1 MVSKKIPTVPTEPI
15 APTHTEIR
23 ISAGISSSTS
33 TEIPVPPIAPT
44 IAGSMDD
51 SKPCLLTNG
60 ENPGLSLVTQPLT
73 GENYQT

>member
-1 MVSKKIPTVPTEPI
+1 MVSKQIPTVPTEPI
-15 APTHTEIR
+15 APTHTEIP
-23 ISAGISSSTS
+23 IFTGISSPISTK
-33 TEIPVPPIAPT
+33 IPVPPAVPT
-44 IAGSMDD
+44 VAGPMDD